1 MRGDVNSSR
10 LCHLLSVNNSFCL
23 EYGTPLAN
31 TYQPAYSTTF
41 SDSQLTFSYNGD
53 NKAAAVVAKT
63 VNKKPKVVA
72 ENKKDKLVQL
82 TLRSNVHGDAV
93 FINDIESVLLV
104 W

>member
-10 LCHLLSVNNSFCL
+10 LCHLLSVNNSFCS
-23 EYGTPLAN
+23 EYGTPLTN

-41 SDSQLTFSYNGD
+41 SDSQLTFSDNTD
-53 NKAAAVVAKT
+53 NKAVAKI

-72 ENKKDKLVQL
+72 EQKK
-82 TLRSNVHGDAV
+82 
-93 FINDIESVLLV
+93 